1 MPALHGLWRRNPL
14 DSGQIATDVEMESN
28 DSGGVAAKHGFLFQ
42 DCVAAY
48 HVTRMLRDKTI
59 RSVRCEVTDDIDIV
73 SDGHVDFVQVKST
86 EKTRWNISDIVLK
99 TKGADKK
106 TIPCSSI
113 LHKSMQCKS
122 SPGLSRR
129 YSIVTEDKVNKT
141 LEYLTISSTARAGKP
156 GRQELIDDLN
166 KRTGG
171 YQTPSGV
178 TVADWVDAATWQVY
192 HTVREL
198 ELLGIKNIRMASQDL
213 HGVILS
219 SETVAE
225 DIWLR
230 ILDTVTRKGE
240 HSRRIHSVNDKSYTR
255 TDLFDWFKLRVEDDQ
270 SRSGRKIYVRRDLPH
285 ILMPFG
291 APMASVCAKRKGQV
305 LHQQYSLKRYRYRHI
320 VDNVCQWLD
329 EVFLRPKEM
338 ADIHKLTLVE
348 KRERLRT
355 SVFKSLHDVG
365 EFLGRVLLHAT
376 IRQHHESQPIPC
388 MLHVERSGPEKIL
401 ENVHIVRRD
410 PEGDQLWIGFSELV
424 TDIDVAVR
432 LPEIRDRL
440 YEDIS
445 DCFDSARS
453 KILDVKDDD
462 YLLRHDI
469 DEILDS
475 SRPFDAHLDR
485 FTFVL
490 FVGYDSHLLTDPDT
504 LGHEDELEG
513 ETAALFEQFA
523 ADLTEKSPF
532 ADLCVHVFLY
542 PAPSL
547 ERLTKLVEDKVRA
560 VV

>member
-1 MPALHGLWRRNPL
+1 M
-14 DSGQIATDVEMESN
+14 DSN

-42 DCVAAY
+42 DCVAAF
-48 HVTRMLRDKTI
+48 HVTRMLRDKSI
-59 RSVRCEVTDDIDIV
+59 RSVRCEVMDDIDIV
-73 SDGHVDFVQVKST
+73 SDGYVDFVQVKST
-86 EKTRWNISDIVLK
+86 EKTRWNISDIVK
-99 TKGADKK
+99 NGKGADKK

-122 SPGLSRR
+122 DPGLSRR

-141 LEYLTISSTARAGKP
+141 LEYLTIPPSARAGKP
-156 GRQELIDDLN
+156 GRQDLIDDLN
-166 KRTGG
+166 KRTEN
-171 YQTPSGV
+171 YQTASDV
-178 TVADWVDAATWQVY
+178 SVADWVDAANWQVY
-192 HTVREL
+192 HTAREL

-213 HGVILS
+213 HGIILS
-219 SETVAE
+219 SEAVAE
-225 DIWLR
+225 DIWWR

-240 HSRRIHSVNDKSYTR
+240 RSRRIYSVDDKSYTR
-255 TDLFDWFKLRVEDDQ
+255 PDLFEWFKLRVEDDQ
-270 SRSGRKIYVRRDLPH
+270 SKSGRKIYVKRDLPH
-285 ILMPFG
+285 ILMPFR
-291 APMASVCAKRKGQV
+291 APMATACAKRNGQV
-305 LHQQYSLKRYRYRHI
+305 LNQEYFLQKYRYKHI

-355 SVFKSLHDVG
+355 SVFKSLHDVR

-388 MLHVERSGPEKIL
+388 MLHVESPGAEKIL

-424 TDIDVAVR
+424 TDTDIAVR
-432 LPEIRDRL
+432 LPEIRDKL
-440 YEDIS
+440 YEVIE

-469 DEILDS
+469 DEILDG
-475 SRPFDAHLDR
+475 SRPLDAHLDR
-485 FTFVL
+485 FRFVL
-490 FVGYDSHLLTDPDT
+490 FVGYDSYLVTDPET
-504 LGHEDELEG
+504 PGHEDELEQ

-523 ADLTEKSPF
+523 SDLVEDSPF
-532 ADLCVHVFLY
+532 ANLCVHVFIY

>member
-1 MPALHGLWRRNPL
+1 
-14 DSGQIATDVEMESN
+14 MESN

-73 SDGHVDFVQVKST
+73 SDGYVDFVQVKST
-86 EKTRWNISDIVLK
+86 EKTRWNISDIVK
-99 TKGADKK
+99 NSKGADKK

-113 LHKSMQCKS
+113 LHKSMQCES
-122 SPGLSRR
+122 SSGLLRR
-129 YSIVTEDKVNKT
+129 YLIVTEDKVNKT
-141 LEYLTISSTARAGKP
+141 LEYLTISPTARAGKL

-166 KRTGG
+166 KRTTN
-171 YQTPSGV
+171 YQTTAGV
-178 TVADWVDAATWQVY
+178 SIADWVDATTWEVF
-192 HTVREL
+192 HTLREL
-198 ELLGIKNIRMASQDL
+198 ELMGIRNIRMASQDL
-213 HGVILS
+213 HGIILS

-225 DIWLR
+225 DIWCH
-230 ILDTVTRKGE
+230 ILDTVTHKGE
-240 HSRRIHSVNDKSYTR
+240 HSRRIHSADDKSYIR
-255 TDLFDWFKLRVEDDQ
+255 PDLLKWFKLRVEDDQ
-270 SRSGRKIYVRRDLPH
+270 SRSGRKIYVKRDLPH
-285 ILMPFG
+285 ILTPFRT
-291 APMASVCAKRKGQV
+291 PMVSACAKRNGQV
-305 LHQQYSLKRYRYRHI
+305 LHQQYSLKKYRYKHI
-320 VDNVCQWLD
+320 ADNVCQWLD
-329 EVFLRPKEM
+329 EVFLRPKEL

-355 SVFKSLHDVG
+355 SVFKSLHDVS

-388 MLHVERSGPEKIL
+388 MLYVEKPGPEKIL

-424 TDIDVAVR
+424 TDVDIAVR

-445 DCFDSARS
+445 ECFDTTRN

-462 YLLRHDI
+462 YLLHHDI
-469 DEILDS
+469 DEILDG
-475 SRPFDAHLDR
+475 SRPLDAHLDR

-490 FVGYDSHLLTDPDT
+490 FVGYNSYLLTDPET
-504 LGHEDELEG
+504 PSHEDELEQ
-513 ETAALFEQFA
+513 ETTALFEKFA
-523 ADLTEKSPF
+523 ADLVEDSPF
-532 ADLCVHVFLY
+532 ANLCVHVFIY

-547 ERLTKLVEDKVRA
+547 QHLTKLVEDKVRE

>member
-1 MPALHGLWRRNPL
+1 
-14 DSGQIATDVEMESN
+14 MESN

-73 SDGHVDFVQVKST
+73 SDGYIDFVQVKST
-86 EKTRWNISDIVLK
+86 GKTRWNISDIVQNS
-99 TKGADKK
+99 KGADKK

-113 LHKSMQCKS
+113 LHKSMQCES
-122 SPGLSRR
+122 DLSLGRR
-129 YSIVTEDKVNKT
+129 YSIVTEEKVNKT
-141 LEYLTISSTARAGKP
+141 LEYLTISPNARLDKP

-166 KRTGG
+166 KRTDNFL
-171 YQTPSGV
+171 TDSGISV
-178 TVADWVDAATWQVY
+178 SDWIDAATWEVFSSL
-192 HTVREL
+192 REL
-198 ELLGIKNIRMASQDL
+198 ELLGIKNIRLASQDL

-225 DIWLR
+225 DIWCR

-240 HSRRIHSVNDKSYTR
+240 HSRRIHSADDKSYLR
-255 TDLFDWFKLRVEDDQ
+255 PDLLEWFKQRVEDDQ
-270 SRSGRKIYVRRDLPH
+270 SRSGRKIYVKRDLPH
-285 ILMPFG
+285 ILTPFR

-305 LHQQYSLKRYRYRHI
+305 LHQQYSLKKYRYKHI
-320 VDNVCQWLD
+320 ADNVCQWLD

-338 ADIHKLTLVE
+338 SDIHKLTFIE
-348 KRERLRT
+348 KRERLKN
-355 SVFKSLHDVG
+355 SVFKSLHDVS

-388 MLHVERSGPEKIL
+388 MLYVEKAGAEKIL

-424 TDIDVAVR
+424 TDINIAVR
-432 LPEIRDRL
+432 LPEIRDQL
-440 YEDIS
+440 YEGIS
-445 DCFDSARS
+445 DCIDTARK
-453 KILDVKDDD
+453 KILDIKDDN

-469 DEILDS
+469 DEILDGS
-475 SRPFDAHLDR
+475 QPFDAHLDR

-490 FVGYDSHLLTDPDT
+490 FVGYDSNLLTEPET
-504 LGHEDELEG
+504 PGFEDDLEK
-513 ETAALFEQFA
+513 ETAVLFEKFA
-523 ADLTEKSPF
+523 ADLIEDSPF
-532 ADLCVHVFLY
+532 ANLCIHVFIY

-547 ERLTKLVEDKVRA
+547 ERLTQLVDEKVRE

>member
-1 MPALHGLWRRNPL
+1 
-14 DSGQIATDVEMESN
+14 MESN

-59 RSVRCEVTDDIDIV
+59 RSVRCEVTDDIDVV
-73 SDGHVDFVQVKST
+73 SDRYVDFVQVKST
-86 EKTRWNISDIVLK
+86 EKSRWNISDIVLNS
-99 TKGADKK
+99 KGAGKK
-106 TIPCSSI
+106 TIPESSI
-113 LHKSMQCKS
+113 LHKSMQCES
-122 SPGLSRR
+122 DADLARR

-141 LEYLTISSTARAGKP
+141 LEYLTISPTARAGKP
-156 GRQELIDDLN
+156 GRQELIDELN
-166 KRTGG
+166 KRTKD
-171 YQTPSGV
+171 YQTTSGV
-178 TVADWVDAATWQVY
+178 SVADWVDATTWQVY

-219 SETVAE
+219 SEAVAE
-225 DIWLR
+225 DIWCL

-240 HSRRIHSVNDKSYTR
+240 HSRRIHSADDKSYTR
-255 TDLFDWFKLRVEDDQ
+255 PDLFDWFKLRVEADQ
-270 SRSGRKIYVRRDLPH
+270 SQSGRKIYVKRDLPH
-285 ILMPFG
+285 ILMPFR
-291 APMASVCAKRKGQV
+291 APMASACAKRKGQV
-305 LHQQYSLKRYRYRHI
+305 LHQQYSLKRYRYKHI

-329 EVFLRPKEM
+329 EVFLRPKEI
-338 ADIHKLTLVE
+338 ADIHKLTLME
-348 KRERLRT
+348 KSERLRT
-355 SVFKSLHDVG
+355 SVFKSLHDVR

-376 IRQHHESQPIPC
+376 IRQHHDSQPIPC
-388 MLHVERSGPEKIL
+388 MLHVERPGPEKIL

-424 TDIDVAVR
+424 TDIDIAVR

-469 DEILDS
+469 DEILDG

-490 FVGYDSHLLTDPDT
+490 FIGYDSYLLTDPET
-504 LGHEDELEG
+504 PGHEDKLEQ

-523 ADLTEKSPF
+523 ADLMEDSPF
-532 ADLCVHVFLY
+532 SDLCVHVFIY

-547 ERLTKLVEDKVRA
+547 VRLTQLVDNKVRGM
-560 VV
+560 V

>member
-1 MPALHGLWRRNPL
+1 M
-14 DSGQIATDVEMESN
+14 DSN

-42 DCVAAY
+42 DCVAAF

-73 SDGHVDFVQVKST
+73 SDGYVDFVQVKST
-86 EKTRWNISDIVLK
+86 EKTRWNISDIVK
-99 TKGADKK
+99 NGKGANKK

-113 LHKSMQCKS
+113 LHKSMQCES
-122 SPGLSRR
+122 DPGLSRR

-141 LEYLTISSTARAGKP
+141 LEYLTIRPSARAGKP
-156 GRQELIDDLN
+156 GRQDLIDDLN
-166 KRTGG
+166 KRIEN
-171 YQTPSGV
+171 YQTASDV
-178 TVADWVDAATWQVY
+178 SVSDWVDAATWQVY

-213 HGVILS
+213 HGIILS
-219 SETVAE
+219 SEDVAE
-225 DIWLR
+225 EIWWR

-240 HSRRIHSVNDKSYTR
+240 RSRRIYSADDKSYTR
-255 TDLFDWFKLRVEDDQ
+255 PDLFEWFKLRVEDDQ
-270 SRSGRKIYVRRDLPH
+270 SKSGRKIYVKRDLPH
-285 ILMPFG
+285 ILTPFR
-291 APMASVCAKRKGQV
+291 APMATACAKRNGQV
-305 LHQQYSLKRYRYRHI
+305 LHQEYFLQKYRYKHI

-348 KRERLRT
+348 KRERLRA
-355 SVFKSLHDVG
+355 SVFKSLHDVR

-388 MLHVERSGPEKIL
+388 MLHVESAGAEKIL

-424 TDIDVAVR
+424 TDTDIAVR
-432 LPEIRDRL
+432 LPEIRDQL
-440 YEDIS
+440 YEVIE
-445 DCFDSARS
+445 DCFDTARS

-469 DEILDS
+469 DEILDG
-475 SRPFDAHLDR
+475 SRPLDAHLDR

-490 FVGYDSHLLTDPDT
+490 FVGYDSYLVTDPET
-504 LGHEDELEG
+504 PGHEDELEQ

-523 ADLTEKSPF
+523 ADLVEDSPF
-532 ADLCVHVFLY
+532 ANLCVQVFIY

-547 ERLTKLVEDKVRA
+547 ERLTKLVEDKVR
-560 VV
+560 VVV